1 MSVKKFNFLQFNIKK
16 LFLAFL
22 AIISTVVCA
31 KSQTVL
37 NADNT
42 ANNTYEL
49 INSVLAPGYTAVESP
64 DQAAGTHPSFGRHI
78 AEVFDLDLSKNV
90 FEFYSHVAEDNDVSG
105 GLVRQRVE
113 IKTYAS
119 SPANLKGVLGETVVY
134 KWRFKIPVGFQPS
147 SNFTHIHQVK
157 AVDGDDSSPIFTLTP
172 RKGTPNKLELIYVKD
187 EFSGTDKKTIVNLS
201 LFEGIWVE
209 ATETIKIGVNG
220 TYSMSIVKV
229 SDGTTVLTYSDSN
242 IQTIRPD
249 NSFVR
254 PKWGIYRS
262 LTTPSDLRD
271 ESIRFSDI
279 SIEELSTLPVTL
291 TSFTAKKEAKAIELK
306 WNTASEQNNSHFD
319 VQRSA
324 DGVTFSNLG
333 KVNGAGNSTAPLAYY
348 FKDNSP
354 ASGTNYY
361 RLSQVDFDGKTTLSN
376 PVSVNL
382 GFGKSTMQVYALPN
396 SSNVIVNI
404 LTGQASKG
412 QIIIYSVNGQKVC
425 EIAVSLGKGNND
437 ISVNLISAD
446 KGIFIIKYSSSD
458 IQLTQKF
465 IR

>member
-1 MSVKKFNFLQFNIKK
+1 MKRFLTFVIFSIVCIFNSK
-16 LFLAFL
+16 A
-22 AIISTVVCA
+22 
-31 KSQTVL
+31 QTVL
-37 NADNT
+37 NADGPG
-42 ANNTYEL
+42 NTYEL
-49 INSVLAPGYTAVESP
+49 INSILAPGNTAIETP
-64 DQAAGTHPSFGRHI
+64 DQSGGTHAAFGRHI
-78 AEVFDLDLSKNV
+78 AEIFDNDLNKNV
-90 FEFYSHVAEDNDVSG
+90 FEFYSHVAEDNDVTG

-113 IKTYAS
+113 MKTYAS
-119 SPANLKGVLGETVVY
+119 SPANLKGTLGETVIY

-291 TSFTAKKEAKAIELK
+291 TSFTAKKEATAIELK

-319 VQRSA
+319 VQRSV

-348 FKDNSP
+348 FTDNSP

-404 LTGQASKG
+404 LIGQASKG

-446 KGIFIIKYSSSD
+446 QGIFIIKYSSSD